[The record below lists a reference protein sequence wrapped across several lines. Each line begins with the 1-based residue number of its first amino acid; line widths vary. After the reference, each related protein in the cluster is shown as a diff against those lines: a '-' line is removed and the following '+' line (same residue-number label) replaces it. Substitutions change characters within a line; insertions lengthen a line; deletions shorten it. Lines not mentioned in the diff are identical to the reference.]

1 MRLESQKYLFDVLEA
16 ANLITEFCANETY
29 ERYSVSALL
38 RSAVERQFVIAGE
51 ALSQMGKIDPATFER
66 VPDARQIVSFR
77 NQLVHGYQTIDDLV
91 VWGAVMNDLA
101 GLRVVVEALLE
112 EGETP

>member
-16 ANLITEFCANETY
+16 ANLITEFCANESY

-51 ALSQMGKIDPATFER
+51 ALSQLGKIDLATFER

-91 VWGAVMNDLA
+91 VWGVVMNDLA
-101 GLRVVVEALLE
+101 RLRAVVEALLE